1 MQKIKVND
9 SYQIKM
15 DALKYQTEYIFEII
29 GRNAKDDMIEGKT
42 CSYVFTTPQCSEINE
57 YNLEKCSKDLRLNEL

>member
-1 MQKIKVND
+1 MLKIKVND

-29 GRNAKDDMIEGKT
+29 GKNANDDTIEGEK
-42 CSYVFTTPQCSEINE
+42 CSYVFTTPQCKKINE